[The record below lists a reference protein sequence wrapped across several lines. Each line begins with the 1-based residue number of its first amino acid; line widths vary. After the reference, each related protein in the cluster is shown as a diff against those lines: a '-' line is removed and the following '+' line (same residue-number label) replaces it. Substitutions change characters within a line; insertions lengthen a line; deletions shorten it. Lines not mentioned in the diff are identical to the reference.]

1 MSQRIVIN
9 PVTRIS
15 GFMEIDVQVEGNR
28 VVDAKTTGSF
38 FRGFEQM
45 MVGRNPFD
53 AIYLTQRICGI
64 CSTAHSV
71 ASSVA
76 LEDAL
81 GVQVTEQGRYLRDLL
96 HGCEF
101 LQNHLRHFYQYT
113 LPDYVRLPAVSSI
126 LRGAEHGDYRL
137 PEAVNAELAAHY
149 FEALQVSRQA
159 HQMLAVLGGK
169 APHNHGIFVGGVT
182 RAPTVDQIVAMKSM
196 LSQIS
201 AFVRTKAVPDVYTI
215 ARYYDD
221 YFTIGRGPGNLL
233 SYGLFD
239 RYDRLGTLYVD
250 PLVYMADRVQPF
262 RPELITESIDYAW
275 YEGRSTYTPLETI
288 SEPELQKQGAYSWV
302 KAPRYNGLPCEVGP
316 LARLWL
322 CGEYRAGIS
331 TMDRTIARTLETRKI
346 CEILAT
352 LLDQL
357 EPGVSL
363 QQVWALP
370 DEATGVGLVD
380 TTRGALG
387 HWLKLENRLL
397 SFYQIITPSAW
408 DFSTR
413 DAQQYGTAEQ
423 ALLGTEIRNL
433 AEPVEL
439 GRILRSFDPCM
450 SCATH
455 LYRPGHEPVTIKVFG
470 C

>member
-1 MSQRIVIN
+1 MSRRIVIN
-9 PVTRIS
+9 PITRIS
-15 GFMEIDVQVEGNR
+15 GFMEIDVRLDENV
-28 VVDAKTTGSF
+28 VVDAQTKGSF

-71 ASSVA
+71 ASAVA

-81 GVQVTEQGRYLRDLL
+81 GVQVTEQGRYLRDIL

-113 LPDYVRLPAVSSI
+113 LPDYVKLPEVSAI
-126 LRGAEHGDYRL
+126 FLPDHGDYRL
-137 PEAVNAELAAHY
+137 PSAVNDDLAAHY
-149 FEALQVSRQA
+149 FEGLQVSRLA
-159 HQMLAVLGGK
+159 HKMLAVMGGK
-169 APHNHGIFVGGVT
+169 APHNHGVFVGGVAT
-182 RAPTVDQIVAMKSM
+182 PPTVDQIVTMKSI
-196 LSQIS
+196 LAEIT
-201 AFVRTKAVPDVYTI
+201 AFLRTRAVPDVYTI

-221 YFTIGRGPGNLL
+221 YFAMGRGPGNLL
-233 SYGLFD
+233 SYGVFD
-239 RYDRLGTLYVD
+239 RYEQLGTLYVD
-250 PLVYMADRVQPF
+250 PLVYLNGRVEPF
-262 RPELITESIDYAW
+262 RPDLITEEIDYSW
-275 YEGRSTYTPLETI
+275 YQGKSSYTPFEMVP
-288 SEPELQKQGAYSWV
+288 EPDLQKRGAYSWV
-302 KAPRYNGLPCEVGP
+302 KAPRYSGLPCEVGP

-322 CGEYRAGIS
+322 SGEYRNGIS
-331 TMDRTIARTLETRKI
+331 TMDRTIARVLEARKI
-346 CEILAT
+346 AEVLAT
-352 LLDQL
+352 LLDQIQ
-357 EPGVSL
+357 PGVSI
-363 QQVWALP
+363 QQEWQLP
-370 DEATGVGLVD
+370 DQATGAGLVD

-413 DAQQYGTAEQ
+413 DGHQYGTAEQ
-423 ALLGTEIRNL
+423 ALLGTSIRNP
-433 AEPVEL
+433 EQPVEL

-455 LYRPGHEPVTIKVFG
+455 LYRPGQEPLTIQVLG
-470 C
+470 

>member
-9 PVTRIS
+9 PITRIS
-15 GFMEIDVQVEGNR
+15 GFMEIDVQLEGNR

-113 LPDYVRLPAVSSI
+113 LPDFVRLPAVSNA
-126 LRGAEHGDYRL
+126 LRSPEHGDFRL
-137 PEAVNAELAAHY
+137 PDKVNEELASHY
-149 FEALQVSRQA
+149 FEALQFSRLA

-169 APHNHGIFVGGVT
+169 APHNHGIFIGGVT
-182 RAPTVDQIVAMKSM
+182 RAPSVDQIVTMKSI

-201 AFVRTKAVPDVYTI
+201 AFVREKAVPDVYTI

-221 YFTIGRGPGNLL
+221 YFAIGKGPGNLL

-239 RYDRLGTLYVD
+239 RYARLGTLYVNAS
-250 PLVYMADRVQPF
+250 VYMGDQIHPF
-262 RPELITESIDYAW
+262 RQELITEEIDYAW
-275 YEGRSTYTPLETI
+275 YKGRSSYTPLETLV
-288 SEPELQKQGAYSWV
+288 EPEMQKEGAYTFV
-302 KAPRYNGLPCEVGP
+302 KAPRYDGLPCEVGP

-322 CGEYRAGIS
+322 SGEYRHGIS
-331 TMDRTIARTLETRKI
+331 AMDRTIARTLETQKV
-346 CEILAT
+346 CEILT
-352 LLDQL
+352 ILLDQL

-363 QQVWALP
+363 QKAWEIP
-370 DEATGVGLVD
+370 ESGTGTGLVD

-408 DFSTR
+408 DFSSR
-413 DAQQYGTAEQ
+413 DARQYGTSEQ
-423 ALLGTEIRNL
+423 ALLGTEIKNP
-433 AEPVEL
+433 EQPVEL

-455 LYRPGHEPVTIKVFG
+455 VYRPGRDPVTIQVLG